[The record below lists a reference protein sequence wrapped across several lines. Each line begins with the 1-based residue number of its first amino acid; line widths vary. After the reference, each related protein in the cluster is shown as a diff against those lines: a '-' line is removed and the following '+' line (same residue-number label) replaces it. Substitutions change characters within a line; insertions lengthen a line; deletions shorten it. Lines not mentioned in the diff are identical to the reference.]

1 MQATEQLAAMA
12 MFAKIV
18 DTQSYTQAAALLG
31 LSKSAL
37 SKEMVRLEVALGITL
52 LRRTT
57 RRIEVTE
64 VGRAYYQ
71 YCARL
76 LNEMKSADA
85 FLKQF
90 HEEPIGNLRLTA
102 PVTFGNHSVLPALC
116 SFIKDYVHVQVDLE
130 LTDRLVDTGSEEV
143 DVAIVIRRDK
153 PDNSSALALTSV
165 EWGLYAA
172 PDYLA
177 RHPAI
182 RKPDDLLRHGFLS
195 FGGHTHLPALS
206 LRKGKK
212 TLELKVRYL
221 LRSNNSTSLMQAAK
235 QGVGIAYLPQYAAR
249 EAVNEGALQQL
260 LPEWGSETRTAY
272 ATFQETRFL
281 SPRVRLFV
289 EHLVRHFA
297 ESESELNAQ
306 QSRIK

>member
-12 MFAKIV
+12 MFARIV
-18 DTQSYTQAAALLG
+18 DTHSYTEAAALLG

-37 SKEMVRLEVALGITL
+37 SKEIVRLETALGITL

-57 RRIEVTE
+57 RRIDVTE

-76 LNEMKSADA
+76 LDEMKSADA

-90 HEEPIGNLRLTA
+90 HEEPVGNLRLTA

-116 SFIKDYVHVQVDLE
+116 SFIKHYVHVQVDLE
-130 LTDRLVDTGSEEV
+130 LTDRVVDTGSEAV

-153 PDNSSALALTSV
+153 PDDSSALALTLV
-165 EWGLYAA
+165 DWGLYAA

-177 RHPAI
+177 RHPPI
-182 RKPDDLLRHGFLS
+182 RKPDDLQRHGFLS
-195 FGGHTHLPALS
+195 FGGHTHLPALA

-212 TLELKVRYL
+212 EVELKVHYL
-221 LRSNNSTSLMQAAK
+221 LRSNNSTSLMQAARL
-235 QGVGIAYLPQYAAR
+235 GVGIAYLPQYAAR
-249 EAVNEGALQQL
+249 EAVADGSLQQL
-260 LPEWGSETRTAY
+260 LADWGSETRTAY
-272 ATFQETRFL
+272 ATFQAARFL

-289 EHLVRHFA
+289 EYLVRHFA
-297 ESESELNAQ
+297 Q
-306 QSRIK
+306 V